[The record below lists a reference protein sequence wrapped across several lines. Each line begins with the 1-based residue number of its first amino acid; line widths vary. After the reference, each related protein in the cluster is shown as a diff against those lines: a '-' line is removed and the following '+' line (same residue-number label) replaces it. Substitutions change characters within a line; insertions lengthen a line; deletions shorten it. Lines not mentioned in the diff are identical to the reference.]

1 MGFRSKRELLVQI
14 VVRYRE
20 ASRKDKTIML
30 NEFVAATGYARKYAV
45 RLLCQPVV
53 PVVEPLRRARQVRYG
68 PEVQA
73 ALVTVWTI
81 ANCICAKRLVPFLPE
96 LVQALEEHGHLCLT
110 PAVRAELLALS
121 PATADRL
128 LAGERQGNR
137 VRGLTTTRPGAL
149 LKRQVPVRTF
159 ADWNQVQP
167 GFFEADLVA
176 HCGTSMAGSYLWS
189 LVLTDVATGWTECL
203 ALRHRSQDTVLAA
216 LERVRQILP
225 FPLLGLDTDNGSE
238 FLNRELI
245 DYCEREQ
252 ITFTRGRAYK
262 KNDQCFVEQKN
273 GSIVR
278 QLVGYDR
285 FDGEVAYRQL
295 VELYRATRLYVNF
308 FQPSMKLQA
317 KQRNGSRVQRRYDA
331 ARTPYQRLAAAGM
344 LTTGGAE
351 QLANI
356 FKALDPLRLLSQL
369 QAMQDALWRHAQL
382 NAAAPIL
389 ESGPGSPRHVQF
401 DLAGCLGSRQALA
414 TDNELTLTT
423 PPAARS
429 EVAHHRKY
437 RRTKKPVG
445 PRHWRTRADPFAS
458 IENDLQQ
465 ALLAAPG
472 RTAKSLFQ
480 EVQERYPGQYPDRLL
495 RTLQRRVKIWRKQVV
510 IEFDDTLL
518 HDSSLLQGASPTV
531 LRATWAETSGELES
545 SEVSIQ

>member
-20 ASRKDKTIML
+20 AGRKEKTIML
-30 NEFVAATGYARKYAV
+30 NEFVAVTGYARKYAV
-45 RLLCQPVV
+45 RLLGQPVA
-53 PVVEPLRRARQVRYG
+53 PVVQPLRRPRKPHYG

-81 ANCICAKRLVPFLPE
+81 ANGICAKRLVPFLPE
-96 LVQALEEHGHLCLT
+96 LVQALEDHGHLCLT
-110 PAVRAELLALS
+110 PAVRAELLAIS

-128 LAGERQGNR
+128 LAGVRQGNR
-137 VRGLTTTRPGAL
+137 PRGLTTTKPGAL

-189 LVLTDVATGWTECL
+189 LVLTDVATGWTECV
-203 ALRHRSQDTVLAA
+203 ALRHRSQDAVIAA
-216 LERVRQILP
+216 LGRVRQLLP
-225 FPLLGLDTDNGSE
+225 FPLLGLDTDNGGE

-245 DYCEREQ
+245 EYCEREQ

-295 VELYRATRLYVNF
+295 VELYRAARLYVNF

-317 KQRNGSRVQRRYDA
+317 KQRDGGRVQRRYDA
-331 ARTPYQRLAAAGM
+331 ARTPYQRLAAAGI
-344 LTTGGAE
+344 LTTDGAE

-356 FKALDPLRLLSQL
+356 FRALDPLRLLGQL
-369 QAMQDALWRHAQL
+369 RAIQDALWRHAQL
-382 NAAAPIL
+382 TIAGPVVD
-389 ESGPGSPRHVQF
+389 SGTAGARHVQF
-401 DLAGCLGSRQALA
+401 DLAGCLGGKQALA
-414 TDNELTLTT
+414 AGNELNLTAA
-423 PPAARS
+423 PATSS
-429 EVAHHRKY
+429 EEAHKRKY

-445 PRHWRTRADPFAS
+445 PRYWRTRADPFAS
-458 IENDLQQ
+458 IENDLRQ

-480 EVQERYPGQYPDRLL
+480 EVQERFPGQYPDRLL
-495 RTLQRRVKIWRKQVV
+495 RTLQRRVKIWRQQVI

-531 LRATWAETSGELES
+531 LRAIWAETSDEWES
-545 SEVSIQ
+545 TQEGTK